1 LEGIGFNMADKMD
14 FVAAGLAFDVVFT
27 LETNKWRDRETI
39 QLNIKDIRPTVSY
52 TF

>member
-1 LEGIGFNMADKMD
+1 MD
-14 FVAAGLAFDVVFT
+14 FVASGLAFDVVFT